1 MKPPREHSPQWVYSA
16 AMTSLLA
23 GKECHA
29 ALNPLHSLIYFA
41 PEAEE
46 EFTAAGL
53 EKGRM
58 GYFAGRAAAMGAV
71 SAGVVAATFYNF
83 SPALVAVHIPRA
95 WGLAAPATVLAARF
109 RAVDRVLRRLL
120 GDSVAEDA
128 EVREAAELA
137 ATAAEACAAAG
148 RPLYAAHADVP
159 APGPAHLALWHAVTV
174 LREYRGDGHLS
185 ALSTAGL
192 DGLEALITHTATG
205 EGFTE
210 EFARHSRGWSARE
223 WEAARE
229 RLRARC
235 VLDSEG
241 SLTALGYDLRSEAE
255 QRTDVLAQAPY
266 EHLGQAAVERLTA
279 IGGRLTR
286 TALANGAFPPG
297 VFAGR

>member
-1 MKPPREHSPQWVYSA
+1 
-16 AMTSLLA
+16 MTSLLA
-23 GKECHA
+23 GKQCHG

-46 EFTAAGL
+46 EFTGSGL
-53 EKGRM
+53 HKGRM

-71 SAGVVAATFYNF
+71 GAGVVAATFYNF
-83 SPALVAVHIPRA
+83 SPALVAAHIPRA
-95 WGLAAPATVLAARF
+95 WDLATPGTVLAARL

-120 GDSVAEDA
+120 GDSVADDP
-128 EVREAAELA
+128 EVREAAALA
-137 ATAAEACAAAG
+137 AAATEACAPAG
-148 RPLYAAHADVP
+148 RPLYAAHADLP
-159 APGPAHLALWHAVTV
+159 APEPAHLALWHAITV
-174 LREYRGDGHLS
+174 LREYRGDGHLA
-185 ALSTAGL
+185 ALSTSGL
-192 DGLEALITHTATG
+192 GGLEALITHTATG

-210 EFARHSRGWSARE
+210 EFARHSRGWSAEE

-229 RLRARC
+229 GLRARG

-241 SLTALGYDLRSEAE
+241 RLTALGRDLRSETE
-255 QRTDVLAQAPY
+255 ERTDVLARSPY
-266 EHLGQAAVERLTA
+266 DHLGQAGVERLTA

>member
-1 MKPPREHSPQWVYSA
+1 
-16 AMTSLLA
+16 MTSLLA
-23 GKECHA
+23 GKQCHG

-46 EFTAAGL
+46 EFTRAGL
-53 EKGRM
+53 DKGGM
-58 GYFAGRAAAMGAV
+58 AYFAGRAAAMGV
-71 SAGVVAATFYNF
+71 VGAGVVAATFYNF
-83 SPALVAVHIPRA
+83 SPALVAAHIPRA
-95 WGLAAPATVLAARF
+95 WDLTSPGAVLTARLK
-109 RAVDRVLRRLL
+109 AVDRVLRRLL
-120 GDSVAEDA
+120 GDAVAEDP

-137 ATAAEACAAAG
+137 ASGAEACAAAG
-148 RPLYAAHADVP
+148 RPLYAAHADLP
-159 APGPAHLALWHAVTV
+159 TPGPAHLALWHAVTV
-174 LREYRGDGHLS
+174 LREYRGDGHLA

-210 EFARHSRGWSARE
+210 EFARQSRGWSAQE

-229 RLRARC
+229 RLRARG
-235 VLDSEG
+235 VLDSG
-241 SLTALGYDLRSEAE
+241 GRLTALGQELRNEVE
-255 QRTDVLAQAPY
+255 GRTDVLARAPY
-266 EHLGQAAVERLTA
+266 DHLGQAAVERLTA